1 MISII
6 LPTFNEKDN
15 IVLLINSISRVFH
28 EIGNNNYE
36 IVIVDDNSP
45 DGTSEIVSQYNNK
58 DKKVKLIIRKVEKG
72 LGTAIKTGIENSIG
86 DYILIMDSDL
96 SHPPVFIKEI
106 IRAMRESDL
115 DAVIASR
122 YIKGGSVA
130 ASKYKYILSKAMNLM
145 LMIMLNIK
153 IRDLTGGFF
162 IIKKSLLEKVDL
174 EKVFIG
180 YGDYFY
186 RLFYE
191 LKKEKYSFKEIPFH
205 YEKRKAGTS
214 KTNTFKMGIDYI
226 KTMFLLRL
234 GK

>member
-6 LPTFNEKDN
+6 LPTYNERDN
-15 IVLLINSISRVFH
+15 IIFLVDSISNVFQ
-28 EIGNNNYE
+28 ELGNNNYE
-36 IVIVDDNSP
+36 IIIVDDNSP
-45 DGTSEIVSQYNNK
+45 DGTSKIVNDYENK
-58 DKKVKLIIRKVEKG
+58 DKKVKLITRKTEKG
-72 LGTAIKTGIENSIG
+72 LGTALKMGINNSEG
-86 DYILIMDSDL
+86 NYVLFMDSDL
-96 SHPPVFIKEI
+96 SHPPVYIKEI
-106 IRAMRESDL
+106 IRTLNESNP

-122 YIKGGSVA
+122 YIKGGSMA

-186 RLFYE
+186 RLFYK
-191 LKKEKYSFKEIPFH
+191 LKTEKYSFKEIPFH
-205 YEKRKAGTS
+205 YEKRKSGSS

-226 KTMFLLRL
+226 KTMFLLRFE
-234 GK
+234 K